1 MLKYIWRD
9 KKQLIIIIG
18 VILVCSIAIAIGIYA
33 QITNTKINKTAE
45 EKREANYEDLKNNFD
60 SIFTNTINKDGAAQ
74 VANANINYDEI
85 IGTKYDINEKK
96 ETKYSIVAKIPLF
109 KKETET
115 TKKVNQEI
123 FNTFGGKIVDII
135 TNNKA
140 YTIYNMGY
148 VVYINDNIMS
158 LVIKCTLKEGTNPQ
172 RTIIQTY
179 NYNLDEDK
187 LVSIDE
193 LIQKRNLDKEQMQKQ
208 RTK

>member
-33 QITNTKINKTAE
+33 QITNTKIKKTAE
-45 EKREANYEDLKNNFD
+45 EKKEANYEDLKNNFD

-148 VVYINDNIMS
+148 VVYINDNIMRFTPYI
-158 LVIKCTLKEGTNPQ
+158 LHF
-172 RTIIQTY
+172 
-179 NYNLDEDK
+179 
-187 LVSIDE
+187 VSFCP
-193 LIQKRNLDKEQMQKQ
+193 KEQECNI
-208 RTK
+208 